1 MDTDSLKVGCIFSA
15 VAAVALVYFF
25 PWIAYFAGFAM
36 VLGILGLIY
45 SSKFSRS
52 AREEAALKSGNVAE
66 TLGSY
71 FERGEEGKVI
81 QVLRSNSSLR
91 MPQGVQ
97 RQKLVEAA
105 RALLKLR
112 KASLSTTN
120 KYIPQ
125 DLKDVALRNSIASAN
140 ALFALAERLA
150 LAHELTGGSK
160 TVSSAA
166 LDTAHEECD
175 IIAKAANKTLD
186 EFAKLT
192 VGHDASAIAEAR
204 RNIESV
210 GWQAAEMNKL
220 EQMLSG
226 DQPLSGL
233 AQDEPPQ
240 RDRTLQ

>member
-1 MDTDSLKVGCIFSA
+1 MDSDSLKVGCVFSA
-15 VAAVALVYFF
+15 LAAVALIYFF
-25 PWIAYFAGFAM
+25 PWIAYFAGGAM

-52 AREEAALKSGNVAE
+52 AREEAALKGGNVQE
-66 TLGSY
+66 TLTAY

-81 QVLRSNSSLR
+81 QILRSNSSLR

-125 DLKDVALRNSIASAN
+125 DLKDVALRNSIASAT
-140 ALFALAERLA
+140 ALFSLAERLT

-160 TVSSAA
+160 VVTSST
-166 LDTAHEECD
+166 LDIAHEECD
-175 IIAKAANKTLD
+175 TITKAANKTLD

-226 DQPLSGL
+226 DQPLT
-233 AQDEPPQ
+233 DTPPTEPPN
-240 RDRTLQ
+240 RERA

>member
-1 MDTDSLKVGCIFSA
+1 MDSDSLKVGCIFS
-15 VAAVALVYFF
+15 VLAAVGLVYFF
-25 PWIAYFAGFAM
+25 PWIAYFAAGAV

-52 AREEAALKSGNVAE
+52 AREDEALKTGNIAE
-66 TLGSY
+66 TLGAL
-71 FERGEEGKVI
+71 FERGDEGKLI
-81 QVLRSNSSLR
+81 QLLRSNSTMR

-97 RQKLVEAA
+97 RGKLVEAA
-105 RALLKLR
+105 RGLLKLR
-112 KASLSTTN
+112 KASLSTAN

-140 ALFALAERLA
+140 ALFSLAERLA
-150 LAHELTGGSK
+150 LAHELTGASK
-160 TVSSAA
+160 SVTSST

-175 IIAKAANKTLD
+175 TITKATAKTLD

-226 DQPLSGL
+226 DQPLSD
-233 AQDEPPQ
+233 APKDEPP